1 MLAALTPFALSL
13 LLPAQV
19 SLDAPA
25 PAAPVTLASLAP
37 ASSLEAGRYSLV
49 LRYTIDAELPLIGK
63 VKSTTTTSALVDLD
77 DRGGARQRVCSITS
91 STPDALGV
99 STRASPQLVKGIPEI
114 RYLVHM
120 GDGARIGADL
130 GPGALG
136 YDADKND
143 HLPESGRDPAVT
155 DPDGD
160 GVPGAAIDVH
170 VPGIGRLPI
179 SIVSRGRT
187 VLDGRITGPGRAEGR
202 ALLDAAAQRV
212 VAGLPFAPP
221 AQSVVPDARRSRFE
235 LVKLEAGASCADV
248 VQRANR

>member
-1 MLAALTPFALSL
+1 MLATLAPFALSL
-13 LLPAQV
+13 FMPAQV
-19 SLDAPA
+19 LAA
-25 PAAPVTLASLAP
+25 TPAAPVTVAALAQP
-37 ASSLEAGRYSLV
+37 QSLEAGRYSLV

-63 VKSTTTTSALVDLD
+63 VTSTTTTSALVDLD
-77 DRGGARQRVCSITS
+77 AQGAARQRVCSITS

-99 STRASPQLVKGIPEI
+99 STRASPALVKGIPEV
-114 RYLVHM
+114 RYIVKVA
-120 GDGARIGADL
+120 DGARIAADM

-136 YDADKND
+136 YDADKNKR
-143 HLPESGRDPAVT
+143 LPESSRDPAVT

-170 VPGIGRLPI
+170 VPGMGRLPI

-187 VLDGRITGPGRAEGR
+187 VLDGRITAPGRAEGR
-202 ALLDAAAQRV
+202 ALLEDAAQRI

-221 AQSVVPDARRSRFE
+221 AQSVVPDAQRSRFE
-235 LVKLEAGASCADV
+235 LVKLEGNASCADV